1 LVFVSSPP
9 VPAELGSLIRAGA
22 GFGQKLAVLIY
33 STDPARLPSDRQA
46 QLEGRASQARLSL
59 ARAGWDVIVLPPS
72 MRLQER
78 WHTPV
83 ERRLAR
89 IV

>member
-1 LVFVSSPP
+1 V
-9 VPAELGSLIRAGA
+9 
-22 GFGQKLAVLIY
+22 
-33 STDPARLPSDRQA
+33 RLPPERQA

-72 MRLQER
+72 MRLLER
-78 WHTPV
+78 WHTPL
-83 ERRLAR
+83 ERPLAR